1 MKQAILLWLVAIV
14 IALGMPGCNDRRA
27 PSASAPTPDGTVI
40 ADTPPGG
47 LTTTGVL
54 AAIQIRT
61 APLPLDGPVAV
72 DSRSMKSIFPRR
84 IGLLKQKS
92 VVQETFSRDLQ
103 PEAMVK
109 AQYESP
115 LDGRMQI
122 TVTDFGRPPARIE
135 TRFGL
140 TWLGVHIDRETD
152 RGYERDGR
160 QGPFRYYE
168 TFNRSGG
175 FGQISVLWN
184 NRLLIEIESYR
195 LPEWHL
201 LQALRAINWGQ
212 VFAPAGATAL
222 RLPATDSS
230 SGSP

>member
-1 MKQAILLWLVAIV
+1 MKQATLLWLGAVL
-14 IALGMPGCNDRRA
+14 IALGIAGCGDRQDHP
-27 PSASAPTPDGTVI
+27 PSSPATDETSVLEIPS
-40 ADTPPGG
+40 GG

-54 AAIQIRT
+54 ATIQIRA
-61 APLPLDGPVAV
+61 APLSLQGPVAV
-72 DSRSMKSIFPRR
+72 DSRAMKSIFPRR
-84 IGLLKQKS
+84 IGLMKLKS
-92 VVQETFSRDLQ
+92 VVQETYPRDSQ
-103 PEAMVK
+103 PEAMAK

-115 LDGRMQI
+115 LSGRLQI
-122 TVTDFGRPPARIE
+122 TITDFGRPPPQLD

-175 FGQISVLWN
+175 FGQLNVLWN
-184 NRLLIEIESYR
+184 NRLLIEVESYG

-201 LQALRAINWGQ
+201 LQALRAINWDQ
-212 VFAPAGATAL
+212 VFAPAGTAS
-222 RLPATDSS
+222 RL
-230 SGSP
+230 